1 MNSYNVVEYTVG
13 STRQEERITFSTV
26 EEMEKAYADVGMGAD
41 FNIIIEEKSED
52 EKKIMRIIKVPYKMV
67 RQKLYE
73 GKIQFGA
80 IPKKEDE

>member
-52 EKKIMRIIKVPYKMV
+52 EKKIMRIIKVSYKMV